1 MHANL
6 LTGEATVEETFRV
19 RSARL
24 KEFGSAGNSP
34 PAIREGV
41 RYYFIPR
48 NAFPRQ
54 VHPIFSTLLFRG
66 FPGPPASPSDKISR
80 KYYGSRDDQ
89 ACRKP
94 ACTDLCR
101 ALFCINEEGYPLMC
115 TQEYTR
121 STLRRPGCSRKKL
134 ASGCSLEFG
143 APGDEQT
150 GTAWPPLM

>member
-6 LTGEATVEETFRV
+6 LTVEAAVEETFRV

-24 KEFGSAGNSP
+24 KEFGSAGIIP

-54 VHPIFSTLLFRG
+54 VHPILSTLLLG
-66 FPGPPASPSDKISR
+66 VSR
-80 KYYGSRDDQ
+80 ALRRHHRKNLPQVLWLSMTKLVGS
-89 ACRKP
+89 KP

-101 ALFCINEEGYPLMC
+101 ASSVS
-115 TQEYTR
+115 TTR
-121 STLRRPGCSRKKL
+121 RATR
-134 ASGCSLEFG
+134 
-143 APGDEQT
+143 
-150 GTAWPPLM
+150 